1 MNLETL
7 KLLTYT
13 PEDALLI
20 IANESLGTSFSPD
33 NSTIKLVREISGIL
47 TEATVEGK
55 VVDAANSANSYEGQT
70 TFMFNR
76 VDLTGLFGDIF
87 SVKGELPTTLK
98 NILNTITD
106 KTKILFDDNDFE
118 DVVILANPI
127 QLTPKPDSR
136 RWTGQLNIALTT

>member
-33 NSTIKLVREISGIL
+33 NSTIKLVREISGVL